1 MFELDLKA
9 YILLCIGAGG
19 VLVVIMVMALCE
31 VSGRWSRIEEAMDAR
46 IEEAMKDHDR
56 LMEQKWS
63 RYK

>member
-1 MFELDLKA
+1 MFDFDLKA
-9 YILLCIGAGG
+9 FVWLCIGAGG

-31 VSGRWSRIEEAMDAR
+31 VSGRWSRIEEAM
-46 IEEAMKDHDR
+46 EDHDR